1 MKISKKEFTKLI
13 KEELKDALEEHED
26 CEETEEEQPEEEE
39 RIKTPRKSKID
50 PVTGK
55 LLPLPWRLLNKGLSK
70 IGLEEKQALRQ
81 IVAEE
86 TALVYREEL
95 LQEEALIMETQLQI
109 LTELRDEG
117 VITEEQLQEI
127 FRALGKAASAMK
139 GRVKGAVG
147 AAGAVGRGLRAKA
160 AGALAGKGTA
170 GGAGSAEDAAGAF
183 GSAKE
188 IYSMTKKLS
197 VLQDHR
203 KKLVHAMEDIQD
215 VFKKIGMEAPEAANS
230 VKQRFGQMVRSVTTG
245 IKQLD
250 QGLEELT
257 TAVEAAKSPAQA
269 KAPKEL
275 PAGTPAPVSA

>member
-55 LLPLPWRLLNKGLSK
+55 LLPLPWRLLSKGLSK

-127 FRALGKAASAMK
+127 FRALKSMATKTADRARGAMAGAKAGIKGLAASGLGKVAGTIGLDATELAAAGEASSLKGDAATAYHLGKVKSRLTRFAKSLQAQEEDMTKDIADMGIDDNPELKAAMK
-139 GRVKGAVG
+139 HLRMARTRAATVLKALTAVP
-147 AAGAVGRGLRAKA
+147 ADPEKA
-160 AGALAGKGTA
+160 A
-170 GGAGSAEDAAGAF
+170 
-183 GSAKE
+183 
-188 IYSMTKKLS
+188 
-197 VLQDHR
+197 
-203 KKLVHAMEDIQD
+203 
-215 VFKKIGMEAPEAANS
+215 
-230 VKQRFGQMVRSVTTG
+230 KQ
-245 IKQLD
+245 
-250 QGLEELT
+250 
-257 TAVEAAKSPAQA
+257 
-269 KAPKEL
+269 L